1 MDFESFKKN
10 FSDRLR
16 HLRNQR
22 KISARE
28 MSLELGQNV
37 NYINYIENGR
47 HLPSMQGFFFICDYL
62 KIQPADFFEKDSES
76 SASETDSVAIFSS
89 LSEKQQKSIVS
100 MIKTFLSMSS

>member
-1 MDFESFKKN
+1 MDFEDFKRD

-16 HLRNQR
+16 ALRNER

-47 HLPSMQGFFFICDYL
+47 HLPSMQGFYLICEHFGIGPAEFFVSEP
-62 KIQPADFFEKDSES
+62 KSEKKSD
-76 SASETDSVAIFSS
+76 AISVFSS
-89 LSEKQQKSIVS
+89 LSERQQRGIAAMVKE
-100 MIKTFLSMSS
+100 FLPMS